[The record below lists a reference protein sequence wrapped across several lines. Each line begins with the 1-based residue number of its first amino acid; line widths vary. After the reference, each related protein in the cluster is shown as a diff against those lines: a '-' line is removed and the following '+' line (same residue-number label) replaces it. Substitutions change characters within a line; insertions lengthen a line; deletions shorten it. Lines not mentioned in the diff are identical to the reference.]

1 MRTSRRRSG
10 SRNIRRWATRMKTAY
25 RGAALIAAA
34 LLSGTA
40 AAQAFPNRPI
50 RVIVPWAPGGIND
63 TSARLL
69 SQHLTASIG
78 QPVVVDNRAGA
89 ASTIGTDIVAKSA
102 PD

>member
-1 MRTSRRRSG
+1 
-10 SRNIRRWATRMKTAY
+10 MKK
-25 RGAALIAAA
+25 RCVGAALIAAA
-34 LLSGTA
+34 LLSGVA

-69 SQHLTASIG
+69 SQHLTTSIG